1 VTICCV
7 LPDVRVPTDL
17 HVRTFL
23 CHCESTIGI
32 RLVNV
37 EYRYFVASFT
47 SHAYSVKALYLR
59 VYCSVMKDISESVCL
74 GIEGTAHTFGVGIV
88 TQSDVLANES
98 DSYSGVGIHPRE
110 AADHHAEVAGSILRK
125 SLEKAGISLKDI
137 DLISFSQ
144 GPGLGPCLRIA
155 ATCARTLS
163 LRLQKPLIG
172 VNHCVAH
179 IEVGRWITGAGDP
192 VTLYVSG
199 GNTQI
204 IAYAG
209 KRYRVFGETLDIGLG
224 NMQDIFGREVG
235 MGFPCY
241 KEMDNMVE
249 QGNYIPGLSYTVKG
263 NDFSFSG
270 ILTQAVNMVKEYD
283 LQDVTKSLME
293 HAYAMVV
300 EATERAMA
308 HTEKNELLLT
318 GGVAAS
324 PRLQEMCRV
333 MCKERGASF
342 FVPPQQLCRDNGA
355 MIAYQGLL
363 EFEHGGRMD
372 FDETVVRQKWRT
384 DDVDVTWL

>member
-1 VTICCV
+1 M
-7 LPDVRVPTDL
+7 L
-17 HVRTFL
+17 
-23 CHCESTIGI
+23 
-32 RLVNV
+32 
-37 EYRYFVASFT
+37 
-47 SHAYSVKALYLR
+47 
-59 VYCSVMKDISESVCL
+59 CL

-88 TQSDVLANES
+88 TESEVLANES

-110 AADHHAEVAGSILRK
+110 AADHHAEVAGAVLKRALK
-125 SLEKAGISLKDI
+125 KAEISTTDV

-163 LRLQKPLIG
+163 LRLGKPILG

-179 IEVGRWITGAGDP
+179 VEVGRWTTGASDP

-209 KRYRVFGETLDIGLG
+209 GRYRVFGETLDIGIG

-235 MGFPCY
+235 LGFPCY
-241 KEMDNMVE
+241 KKIDEMVE
-249 QGNYIPGLSYTVKG
+249 NGTYIPGLPYTVKG

-270 ILTQAVNMVKEYD
+270 LLTQAIRMVKKYD
-283 LQDVTKSLME
+283 LPDVTKSLME
-293 HAYAMVV
+293 NAYAMVT

-308 HTEKNELLLT
+308 HTEKTELLLT
-318 GGVAAS
+318 GGIAAAL
-324 PRLQEMCRV
+324 RLQEMCYI

-342 FVPPQQLCRDNGA
+342 YVPPRNLCRDNGT

-363 EFEHGGRMD
+363 EYSHGRRMD
-372 FDETVVRQKWRT
+372 FNKTVVNQKWRT
-384 DDVDVTWL
+384 DEVEVTWL